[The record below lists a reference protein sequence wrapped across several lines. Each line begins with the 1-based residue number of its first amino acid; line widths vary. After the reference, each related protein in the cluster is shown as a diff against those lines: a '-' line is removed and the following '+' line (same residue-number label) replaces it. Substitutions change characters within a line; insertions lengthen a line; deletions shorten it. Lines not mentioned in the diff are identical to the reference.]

1 MKLDLNNANVC
12 RYWAL
17 FLGRPTAI
25 KSSDL
30 EMYRL
35 SRQFACLSACQPAGI
50 QKSWETQIY
59 EELLDLMEL
68 AGKIAEIRDSEAQS
82 SQDVDKANSAYL
94 YVMNLDRQL
103 QTWYRRLP
111 DNLVWKPENIQTAP
125 FSFFLLHQQYH
136 CSLILLH
143 RPWARYED
151 PTPPSSEDG
160 QDDDSYPNV
169 DDNHSFMSRSIC
181 TRQAIRV
188 ARIFWHHRQRFD
200 TRRIFVTG
208 IQHAGTAATALVAAL
223 AFIKNVN
230 DRKNNMQYLECL
242 ASALHDMSYTY
253 QPAASMSSILQAVMT
268 ELQNASSKTPP
279 PDFKYLRGESM
290 TIPARRESTP
300 NETEEIRS
308 FKKRQLSKSST
319 RPNPSMLSNINTTD
333 FTQTP
338 AQSTSINTANL
349 MISGESDMERRS
361 DGFVMITPRSERT
374 AWPTLNSDLNAL
386 DYPMG
391 FTGMGMGGMGW
402 MGTEGLSPFTASA
415 TGLVGTGGEMGLDG
429 KNHELDFFSF

>member
-1 MKLDLNNANVC
+1 
-12 RYWAL
+12 
-17 FLGRPTAI
+17 
-25 KSSDL
+25 
-30 EMYRL
+30 MYRL
-35 SRQFACLSACQPAGI
+35 SKQFACLSACKPAGV
-50 QKSWETQIY
+50 QKSLETQIY

-68 AGKIAEIRDSEAQS
+68 AGKIAEIRDSGEQAT
-82 SQDVDKANSAYL
+82 QDIDKANSAYL

-111 DNLVWKPENIQTAP
+111 ENLTWKPENIQTAP

-151 PTPPSSEDG
+151 PTPPSSDDG
-160 QDDDSYPNV
+160 HDEENFMNV

-230 DRKNNMQYLECL
+230 DRNNNMQYLECL
-242 ASALHDMSYTY
+242 ASALQDMSYTY
-253 QPAASMSSILQAVMT
+253 QPAASMSSILQAVML
-268 ELQNASSKTPP
+268 ELQNASAKTPP
-279 PDFKYLRGESM
+279 PDLRYFRGDNV
-290 TIPARRESTP
+290 TIPARRESASNDTD
-300 NETEEIRS
+300 EQRI
-308 FKKRQLSKSST
+308 FKKRQLSKSSSQ
-319 RPNPSMLSNINTTD
+319 PSNLSTSTSNIVSTN
-333 FTQTP
+333 FTKSP
-338 AQSTSINTANL
+338 QSNGGMGGMGVMLNGT
-349 MISGESDMERRS
+349 GETEIERR
-361 DGFVMITPRSERT
+361 DGYVMVTPRSERA

-386 DYPMG
+386 DYPMT
-391 FTGMGMGGMGW
+391 FTGMGINGAWMGMGV
-402 MGTEGLSPFTASA
+402 EGMSPFNGIS
-415 TGLVGTGGEMGLDG
+415 GVGDVGGQQPEGG
-429 KNHELDFFSF
+429 KNQELDFFSF

>member
-1 MKLDLNNANVC
+1 
-12 RYWAL
+12 
-17 FLGRPTAI
+17 
-25 KSSDL
+25 
-30 EMYRL
+30 MYRL
-35 SRQFACLSACQPAGI
+35 SKQFACLSACKPAGV
-50 QKSWETQIY
+50 QKSLETQIY

-68 AGKIAEIRDSEAQS
+68 AGKIAEIRDSGEQAT
-82 SQDVDKANSAYL
+82 QDVDKANSAYL

-111 DNLVWKPENIQTAP
+111 ENLTWKPENIQTAP

-143 RPWARYED
+143 RPWAKYED
-151 PTPPSSEDG
+151 PTPPSSDDG
-160 QDDDSYPNV
+160 HDEESFMNV

-242 ASALHDMSYTY
+242 ASALQDMSYTY
-253 QPAASMSSILQAVMT
+253 QPAASMFSILQAVML
-268 ELQNASSKTPP
+268 ELQNASAKTPP
-279 PDFKYLRGESM
+279 PDMRYFRGENV
-290 TIPARRESTP
+290 TIPARRESSL
-300 NETEEIRS
+300 NDTEEERI
-308 FKKRQLSKSST
+308 FKKRQLSKSSS
-319 RPNPSMLSNINTTD
+319 RPTNLSTSTSNTVSTDFAKTPQSNGGMAGIGVMLSGT
-333 FTQTP
+333 
-338 AQSTSINTANL
+338 
-349 MISGESDMERRS
+349 GETEIERR
-361 DGFVMITPRSERT
+361 DGYVMVTPRSERA

-386 DYPMG
+386 DYPMT
-391 FTGMGMGGMGW
+391 FTGMGINGAW
-402 MGTEGLSPFTASA
+402 MGMASEGMSPFNGIS
-415 TGLVGTGGEMGLDG
+415 GVGDVNGVQQGEGI
-429 KNHELDFFSF
+429 KNQELDFFSF